1 MGWLL
6 KIILDDRKTLLV
18 FFNSIKLG
26 IINTSSSIFY
36 GRSIVFG
43 ILRVEFQFNIA
54 FHKTKKIQFF
64 KEDLPHA

>member
-6 KIILDDRKTLLV
+6 KIVIENRKTLLI

-26 IINTSSSIFY
+26 IINTSSSTFY

-43 ILRVEFQFNIA
+43 ILRIEFQFKIA
-54 FHKTKKIQFF
+54 FHKTRKIQFF